1 MKSASHDLI
10 TFLEN
15 NSVAF
20 LDSWR
25 QQVMISSHDIHKEE
39 VMGNGVQMLELIR
52 KNIEK
57 PLSEEEIRKLAYKVA
72 NERVEANINIGE
84 FVYNVNLGRSEI
96 MKWVNGSGLPIEQ
109 LQSIIED
116 IDSLFNRFSYHA
128 VTRYT
133 EIKDEQLQE
142 KILFIDQTHKERLAI
157 LGQMSSSF
165 VHEFRNPLTAILGFS
180 KLIKSEY
187 PDIKYMD
194 IILQELNQL
203 NYRITQFLH
212 VSKKEVSLGE
222 KDSHSLEELFRELL
236 EFIYPSIIDG
246 DVRISLNVKPHI
258 RIYGNKN
265 EIRQVFLNIILN
277 SIDAL
282 QQIRHNR
289 EITIG
294 CQVQSERVEIRIT
307 NNGPAIPKEAIHT
320 IFEPFFTTKELG
332 TGIGLYVCKKI
343 IEKHEG
349 EISCTSDDS
358 FTTFCITMP
367 FHKEMFDP
375 SLTGE

>member
-1 MKSASHDLI
+1 MKSASHELI
-10 TFLEN
+10 TFLDS
-15 NSVAF
+15 NSVTF
-20 LDSWR
+20 LESWR
-25 QQVMISSHDIHKEE
+25 QKVMISSNDIHKEE
-39 VMGNGVQMLELIR
+39 VKRNGVKMLELIR

-72 NERVEANINIGE
+72 HERVEANINIGE

-96 MKWVNGSGLPIEQ
+96 MKWVNSLGLPIEQ
-109 LQSIIED
+109 LQSVIED
-116 IDSLFNRFSYHA
+116 INSLFDRFSYYA
-128 VTRYT
+128 VKKYT

-180 KLIKSEY
+180 KLIKNEY

-212 VSKKEVSLGE
+212 VSKKEVNLGE
-222 KDSHSLEELFRELL
+222 KDSHSLGELFHELL
-236 EFIYPSIIDG
+236 EFIYPSMIDG
-246 DVRISLNVKPHI
+246 DVQISLNVKPDI
-258 RIYGNKN
+258 SIYANKN
-265 EIRQVFLNIILN
+265 EIRQVFLNILLN

-289 EITIG
+289 EINID

-307 NNGPAIPKEAIHT
+307 NNGPAIPKETIQT

-343 IEKHEG
+343 IEKHHG
-349 EISCTSDDS
+349 EISCTSDDR
-358 FTTFCITMP
+358 FTTFCITLP
-367 FHKEMFDP
+367 LF
-375 SLTGE
+375 SLGDV

>member
-1 MKSASHDLI
+1 MKAASHNLI
-10 TFLEN
+10 TFLES
-15 NSVAF
+15 NSVTF
-20 LDSWR
+20 LESWR
-25 QQVMISSHDIHKEE
+25 QQVMISSNDIHKEE
-39 VMGNGVQMLELIR
+39 VMSNGVQMLELIR

-72 NERVEANINIGE
+72 HERVEANINIGE

-96 MKWVNGSGLPIEQ
+96 MKWVNGSGLPMEQ

-116 IDSLFNRFSYHA
+116 INFLFDRFSYHA
-128 VTRYT
+128 VTKYT

-142 KILFIDQTHKERLAI
+142 KISFIDQTHKERLAI

-165 VHEFRNPLTAILGFS
+165 VHEFRNPLTSILGFS
-180 KLIKSEY
+180 KLIKNEY

-212 VSKKEVSLGE
+212 VSKKEVNLGE
-222 KDSHSLEELFRELL
+222 KDSHSLEELFHELL
-236 EFIYPSIIDG
+236 EFIYPSMIDG
-246 DVRISLNVKPHI
+246 DVQISLNVKPDI
-258 RIYGNKN
+258 RIYANKN

-289 EITIG
+289 EINID
-294 CQVQSERVEIRIT
+294 CQVLSERVEIKIT
-307 NNGPAIPKEAIHT
+307 NNGPAIPKETIHT

-343 IEKHEG
+343 IEKHHG
-349 EISCTSDDS
+349 EIGCTSDNR
-358 FTTFCITMP
+358 FTTFCITLP
-367 FHKEMFDP
+367 
-375 SLTGE
+375 LLL